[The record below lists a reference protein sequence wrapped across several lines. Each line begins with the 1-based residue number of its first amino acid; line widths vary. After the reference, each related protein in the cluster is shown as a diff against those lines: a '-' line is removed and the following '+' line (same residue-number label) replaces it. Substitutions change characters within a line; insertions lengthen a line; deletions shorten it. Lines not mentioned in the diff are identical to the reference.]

1 MKRRPLS
8 SRIPK
13 TFRKPWNASTLVMAV
28 VAIGLMLMAVA
39 SIHTEPSRTGD
50 YLEITNSKQQ
60 VLFHKNKQELG
71 LLQRKIE
78 KPDASKLEAAQVQP
92 MKVKVGIY
100 ATNNFFL
107 KMSTASVIIVPYNL
121 DCCIVSF

>member
-1 MKRRPLS
+1 MKRRPFS

-13 TFRKPWNASTLVMAV
+13 TFRKPWNASTLVMAI
-28 VAIGLMLMAVA
+28 VAIGLMLMAVV

-60 VLFHKNKQELG
+60 ALFLKNKQELG
-71 LLQRKIE
+71 LLQRKIQ
-78 KPDASKLEAAQVQP
+78 KPEASKPEAAQTKP

-100 ATNNFFL
+100 ATNNFEIDPN
-107 KMSTASVIIVPYNL
+107 TP
-121 DCCIVSF
+121 SFKSCLLYTSPSPRDS